1 MTVEQADKIDIIS
14 IDPTGQVILTVSDHL
29 PWSDAVQHQLI
40 LQTKL
45 NKYLAFIESGEIL
58 QSYPDSQGRGI
69 TIKVVFKYKPNDA
82 GEQFMERA
90 GDVVQSAGFTLRH
103 EVLAEPHHL

>member
-69 TIKVVFKYKPNDA
+69 TNKSRVQIQA
-82 GEQFMERA
+82 ERCRRA
-90 GDVVQSAGFTLRH
+90 IHGKSR
-103 EVLAEPHHL
+103 